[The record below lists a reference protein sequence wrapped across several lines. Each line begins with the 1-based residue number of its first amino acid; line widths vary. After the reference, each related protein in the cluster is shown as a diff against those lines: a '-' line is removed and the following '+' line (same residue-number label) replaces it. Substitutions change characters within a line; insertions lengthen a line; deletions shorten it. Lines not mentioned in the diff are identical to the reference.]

1 MLVQISIPVET
12 ACGQES
18 WKTVSC
24 NCRFKKVSMWKGTL
38 SDTNLYTSTIFMT
51 VKPEEVKIK
60 VIQIFAI
67 TRACCPGAVQCWPVL
82 VSPHHELSVPGVRAV
97 QLLDIKTVLLRTLQR
112 TNSSGRGHTY
122 EMSTWPVEGGVYV
135 EWKSADNCGG

>member
-1 MLVQISIPVET
+1 
-12 ACGQES
+12 
-18 WKTVSC
+18 
-24 NCRFKKVSMWKGTL
+24 MWKGTL
-38 SDTNLYTSTIFMT
+38 SDINLYTSNIFMT
-51 VKPEEVKIK
+51 AELEEVNIK
-60 VIQIFAI
+60 VIYPNIRHNPSVIAAQVLSS
-67 TRACCPGAVQCWPVL
+67 AVQCWPVL

>member
-1 MLVQISIPVET
+1 MLPS
-12 ACGQES
+12 AG
-18 WKTVSC
+18 
-24 NCRFKKVSMWKGTL
+24 
-38 SDTNLYTSTIFMT
+38 
-51 VKPEEVKIK
+51 
-60 VIQIFAI
+60 
-67 TRACCPGAVQCWPVL
+67 QCWPVL

-135 EWKSADNCGG
+135 EWKSADNCGVQCPHPRHNANPHHPAQDPVSGGGKHLHQGRRQLSAQLRRLRFSFGYHLPAPAPAQLQLDSVWSCYK